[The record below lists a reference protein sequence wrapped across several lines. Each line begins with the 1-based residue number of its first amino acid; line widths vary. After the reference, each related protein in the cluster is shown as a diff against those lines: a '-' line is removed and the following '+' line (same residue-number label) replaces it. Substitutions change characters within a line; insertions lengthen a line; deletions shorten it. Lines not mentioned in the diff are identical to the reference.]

1 VPTVSELNEERAR
14 LVRRLREMH
23 AARERG
29 EDWDDDEEIRVSRA
43 ITALEAQITELGGT
57 IEPVPR
63 DEVPAPS
70 DGGSGDAVPESGQ
83 PDGGRPA
90 GATTHLGAPPDSI
103 DEQWNDLV
111 DAYEKAQQ
119 DVADHAMSERDD
131 WTCTHADP
139 RVHGGCAIWWRGE
152 LENLLGHLRDRAN
165 QLLDHEAGP
174 RTEAEFRNDG
184 DLLRLRERE
193 LAPLEKRIRDAEER
207 LARLLEQFTEDE
219 KTYKAVRDAGGD
231 VAPFTG
237 IFSAARSRLLFDIAE
252 LQQELTRLY
261 GERMGLLTR
270 LRELQRRAGAVRR
283 NRGLGRANERWPDL
297 FLDLDSLTDEELLR
311 RLLGD
316 EQYRRMTKE
325 RHRQGTQIRRQ
336 RTRRTSMSTPLM
348 LGMGVLVLVLLVVV
362 VAVVASFG
370 RNPDGDDDLAGA
382 VGDDFATSD
391 DLASE
396 DAPADEIALAD
407 PGQVDPPD
415 GTPAAIECVLVT
427 DLELD
432 EIIVEP
438 GSHHQGNVVVLV
450 VDSDGEPVEGA
461 EVAIE
466 TDKSDGTQTEASG
479 TTQAGRV
486 IFGMVTTA
494 YGPNTLTVTRVAM
507 PGCTWSPEGE
517 RTLTWDAEP

>member
-1 VPTVSELNEERAR
+1 
-14 LVRRLREMH
+14 
-23 AARERG
+23 
-29 EDWDDDEEIRVSRA
+29 
-43 ITALEAQITELGGT
+43 
-57 IEPVPR
+57 
-63 DEVPAPS
+63 
-70 DGGSGDAVPESGQ
+70 
-83 PDGGRPA
+83 
-90 GATTHLGAPPDSI
+90 
-103 DEQWNDLV
+103 
-111 DAYEKAQQ
+111 
-119 DVADHAMSERDD
+119 
-131 WTCTHADP
+131 
-139 RVHGGCAIWWRGE
+139 
-152 LENLLGHLRDRAN
+152 
-165 QLLDHEAGP
+165 
-174 RTEAEFRNDG
+174 
-184 DLLRLRERE
+184 
-193 LAPLEKRIRDAEER
+193 
-207 LARLLEQFTEDE
+207 
-219 KTYKAVRDAGGD
+219 
-231 VAPFTG
+231 
-237 IFSAARSRLLFDIAE
+237 
-252 LQQELTRLY
+252 
-261 GERMGLLTR
+261 
-270 LRELQRRAGAVRR
+270 
-283 NRGLGRANERWPDL
+283 
-297 FLDLDSLTDEELLR
+297 
-311 RLLGD
+311 
-316 EQYRRMTKE
+316 
-325 RHRQGTQIRRQ
+325 
-336 RTRRTSMSTPLM
+336 MSTPLM

-438 GSHHQGNVVVLV
+438 GSHHQGNVVVRV